1 MKIKTFNAGRVQA
14 TKISKLYIA
23 RNDSGSGFNILAT
36 VEGHHCDVI
45 LKRYLTEHKAKKQL
59 QILNAKL
66 GTEIMKMI
74 KTYRTNLKNQIAADK
89 FTAKTT
95 LDYLKNSVTRIGSI
109 LVYLNGDIAIPDDL
123 ADGYDNSVNALDK
136 LVSAIEKY
144 QAVVENAGD

>member
-1 MKIKTFNAGRVQA
+1 MFFIFGVYQHA
-14 TKISKLYIA
+14 
-23 RNDSGSGFNILAT
+23 
-36 VEGHHCDVI
+36 
-45 LKRYLTEHKAKKQL
+45 LTEHKAKKQL

-123 ADGYDNSVNALDK
+123 ADGYDNAVNALDK